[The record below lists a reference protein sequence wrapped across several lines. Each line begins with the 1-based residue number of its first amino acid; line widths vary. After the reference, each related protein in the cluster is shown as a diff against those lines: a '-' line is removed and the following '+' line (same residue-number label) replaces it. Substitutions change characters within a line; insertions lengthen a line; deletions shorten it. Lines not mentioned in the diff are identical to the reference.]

1 MHSPLRGGPAIPIR
15 IGMRLANGLLMTAHF
30 QESNMLSLKQILM
43 TGLAVVGLTT
53 AALALSHTSTEEDAC
68 RRDVVHFCR
77 GLSQDD
83 QIRDCLVLQKRSI
96 SHRCRA
102 VLESH
107 GL

>member
-1 MHSPLRGGPAIPIR
+1 
-15 IGMRLANGLLMTAHF
+15 MR
-30 QESNMLSLKQILM
+30 SLKQIPM
-43 TGLAVVGLTT
+43 TALAVLGWKTP
-53 AALALSHTSTEEDAC
+53 ALVQPRTSAEEDAC

-77 GLSQDD
+77 ALSQED

-96 SHRCRA
+96 SRRCRA

>member
-1 MHSPLRGGPAIPIR
+1 
-15 IGMRLANGLLMTAHF
+15 
-30 QESNMLSLKQILM
+30 MLLKQILIG
-43 TGLAVVGLTT
+43 GLAVLGVTT
-53 AALALSHTSTEEDAC
+53 VALGQSHTPAEEDAC

-83 QIRDCLVLQKRSI
+83 QIRDCLVARKRSI

>member
-1 MHSPLRGGPAIPIR
+1 M
-15 IGMRLANGLLMTAHF
+15 LL
-30 QESNMLSLKQILM
+30 KKILIS
-43 TGLAVVGLTT
+43 GLAVLGLTT
-53 AALALSHTSTEEDAC
+53 VALAQSHTPAEEEAC

-83 QIRDCLVLQKRSI
+83 QIRDCLVLRKRSI

>member
-1 MHSPLRGGPAIPIR
+1 
-15 IGMRLANGLLMTAHF
+15 
-30 QESNMLSLKQILM
+30 MLLKQILIS
-43 TGLAVVGLTT
+43 GLAVLGVTT
-53 AALALSHTSTEEDAC
+53 VALAQSHTPAEEEAC

-83 QIRDCLVLQKRSI
+83 QIRDCLVLRKRSI

>member
-1 MHSPLRGGPAIPIR
+1 
-15 IGMRLANGLLMTAHF
+15 
-30 QESNMLSLKQILM
+30 MLSLRQIPI
-43 TGLAVVGLTT
+43 TGLAILGLT
-53 AALALSHTSTEEDAC
+53 APVLAQSHSSAEEDAC

-83 QIRDCLVLQKRSI
+83 QIRDCLVLRKRSI
-96 SHRCRA
+96 SRRCRA

>member
-1 MHSPLRGGPAIPIR
+1 
-15 IGMRLANGLLMTAHF
+15 
-30 QESNMLSLKQILM
+30 MLLKQMLIS
-43 TGLAVVGLTT
+43 GLAVLGLTT
-53 AALALSHTSTEEDAC
+53 AALAQSHTTAEEDAC
-68 RRDVVHFCR
+68 RRDVVRFCR

-83 QIRDCLVLQKRSI
+83 QIRDCLVLRKRSI

>member
-1 MHSPLRGGPAIPIR
+1 
-15 IGMRLANGLLMTAHF
+15 
-30 QESNMLSLKQILM
+30 MLLKQIL
-43 TGLAVVGLTT
+43 TSGLAVLGLTT
-53 AALALSHTSTEEDAC
+53 VALAQSHTTAEDEAC

-83 QIRDCLVLQKRSI
+83 QIRDCLVLRKRSI

>member
-1 MHSPLRGGPAIPIR
+1 
-15 IGMRLANGLLMTAHF
+15 
-30 QESNMLSLKQILM
+30 MLSLRLMSM
-43 TGLAVVGLTT
+43 TGLAILGLTT
-53 AALALSHTSTEEDAC
+53 AALAQSHSSAEEDAC

-83 QIRDCLVLQKRSI
+83 QIRDCLVLRKRSI

-102 VLESH
+102 VLQSH

>member
-1 MHSPLRGGPAIPIR
+1 
-15 IGMRLANGLLMTAHF
+15 
-30 QESNMLSLKQILM
+30 MLSLKQM
-43 TGLAVVGLTT
+43 PGTGLAILGMAT
-53 AALALSHTSTEEDAC
+53 AAFAQSHTATEEDAC

-102 VLESH
+102 VLQSH